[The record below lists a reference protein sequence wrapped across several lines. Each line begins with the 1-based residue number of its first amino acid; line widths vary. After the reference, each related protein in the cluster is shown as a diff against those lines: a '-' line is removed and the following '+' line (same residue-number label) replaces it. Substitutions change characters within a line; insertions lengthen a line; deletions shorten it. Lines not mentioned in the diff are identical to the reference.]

1 MLERLENRLRWL
13 RLDEHRPQTLGV
25 PISTSPLIMTED
37 DVKLHLN
44 EILWR
49 VNSIIE
55 DDDLVHQ
62 DPNPSRGGDGRRGF
76 PIWRGQ
82 CDGSGRPDHRL
93 YEWKYDPDEFVKLH
107 RMVEIKKM
115 VHLRSIIKLLARR
128 ARQGEGFK
136 LIVTEG
142 GNTFLDDAACQDV
155 TEGDKERMRR
165 VLTQVKLPASHPR

>member
-13 RLDEHRPQTLGV
+13 RLGEHSPQTLGV
-25 PISTSPLIMTED
+25 PISTSPRIMTED
-37 DVKLHLN
+37 DVRIHLN
-44 EILWR
+44 AIFSR
-49 VNSIIE
+49 VNLIIE

-82 CDGSGRPDHRL
+82 CDGSGRPDHQL
-93 YEWKYDPDEFVKLH
+93 YERKYDPDEFVKLH

-142 GNTFLDDAACQDV
+142 GNTFLDDAACQL